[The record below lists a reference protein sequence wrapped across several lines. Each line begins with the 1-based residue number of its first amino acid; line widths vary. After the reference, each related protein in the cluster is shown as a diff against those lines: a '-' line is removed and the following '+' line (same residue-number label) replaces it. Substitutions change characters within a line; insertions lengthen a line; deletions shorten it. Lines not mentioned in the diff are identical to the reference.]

1 MNKNFMTMKRRAFAF
16 ALSMSM
22 VTSTFSG
29 AGFTLAADNNEVV
42 TATEQIA
49 TPSWA
54 KSGCVYFHTAAN
66 TPSNAEAW
74 VVVENE
80 SEKFSVSGTYS
91 GKVRAFLPK
100 AAKNS
105 DGKYLVYNN
114 NSSTVKVAGTSIA
127 SKKTGYVTLGTP
139 NSSGKISTT
148 MAVGSK
154 SYTLTVYVSEAEE
167 NVYFTTNGSSVD
179 RNNNKITSANGLA
192 SALAVNQSSGLTK
205 KQAKVINP
213 QITLVQADGTIDVS
227 ETGSKIQGRGNTT
240 WVNKPKKGWNFNLTT
255 KTSVGNMPKAKKY
268 SLVANFGDPSL
279 SRDRIAFDLAD
290 SCNIASAD
298 SRYANVYMDGM
309 YVGGYLLTQKYD
321 TTVSLSDEVQYN
333 SDGSVKDMEFMVEVA
348 CKSQGDSWEITPASG
363 YGILSVVKPSIEDV
377 TSSQKSAISAFMKAK
392 YKGLYNAVCNSSTTY
407 EELSKW
413 IDVESLAKI
422 YLLNEVDKN
431 YDAGAQSFYLS
442 YRNGKFFA
450 EPGWDYDNGLGNP
463 NTTIDYG
470 NCQSPADWWCKVKK
484 GNSQQFEGNLLNKVA
499 NYSKVTMNV
508 ARKMWF
514 GESIDDTRSMLYQ
527 IRKFGKAT
535 TTNVKLGKNTGLLSK
550 NYYYSILKTYS
561 YSNYKKWTQIS
572 EAWCDGHSKLTSY
585 SVDYNAL
592 YKSLNTNDFSA
603 SDVTLSTGSKS
614 YSKGTIDG
622 ELNYACDF
630 LQYRAAWLSYQ
641 FAKKMAT
648 HYYLTTKDAGYT
660 TSSTKNVLT
669 LEDITSDVFMIQDV
683 DASSL
688 KNGFKFNNGSSYI
701 GCSQNTTVSTST
713 VYGDREAY
721 KASGASSSASAE
733 FVFENKDNW
742 NKVDVFYSPKTK
754 EVYVVKADKTVEVE
768 TVLTQFS
775 YDSNGKTA
783 EADLDEYAKNDDTY
797 TYVATSGNATLNAV
811 ITANTPKHIS
821 WSTDEY
827 LSEGGVNLGLV
838 PVVAASKTNPWT
850 ADAGVTVNTS
860 ATGYKNMK
868 FAFTLGASKKGPANY
883 SIYVTDGTNKTVLGT
898 YSIASN
904 KTMYNVSFDVPS
916 QYDYASNL
924 TFGITL
930 ADTMA
935 VNGKDLSA
943 AATSG
948 EFAINNVV
956 ISGTT
961 TTVVTPTIAPTATP
975 TVAPTTAP
983 TQTPTVAPVT
993 TAPVTVAPTTV
1004 PTQTPTAAPTKTP
1017 TVVPTQT
1024 TVGNTVTVYYKRAAN
1039 TSWADAYAHYKV
1051 GGAWTTSPGVKMEK
1065 VSAGYWKLTIALGN
1079 TTEAKICFNN
1089 GNGSWDSNSSKNYMV
1104 YAGAY
1109 LVDQTTKKVTKIEV
1123 QEPTAV
1129 PTATPTTSPVTSG
1142 NPTVAPTQAPT
1153 TVPTQVP
1160 TVAPTATPTVV
1171 PTQTPIGNT
1180 VTVYYKRATDTS
1192 WTDAYA
1198 HYKVNNGKW
1207 TTSPGVKMEKV
1218 SAGYWKV
1225 TINLGNETGA
1235 TMCFNNGKGTWD
1247 SNSSKNYTV
1256 KAGTYL
1262 VDQTKKTVTE
1272 MK

>member
-154 SYTLTVYVSEAEE
+154 SYTLTVYVSESEE

-192 SALAVNQSSGLTK
+192 SALAVNQSTGLTK

-240 WVNKPKKGWNFNLTT
+240 WVGKPKKGWNFNLTT
-255 KTSVGNMPKAKKY
+255 KTSVGNMPKTKKY

-298 SRYANVYMDGM
+298 SRYANVYMDGL

-321 TTVSLSDEVQYN
+321 TTVSLSDEVLYN

-470 NCQSPADWWCKVKK
+470 NCQSPADWWCKYKK

-499 NYSKVTMNV
+499 NYSTVTMNV

-514 GESIDDTRSMLYQ
+514 GESKDDTRSMLYQ
-527 IRKFGKAT
+527 IRKFAKAT
-535 TTNVKLGKNTGLLSK
+535 TTDVKLGKNTGLISK
-550 NYYYSILKTYS
+550 NYYYNILKTYG
-561 YSNYKKWTQIS
+561 YSNYKKWSIIS
-572 EAWCDGHSKLTSY
+572 QEWSDGHSKLTSY
-585 SVDYNAL
+585 SVDYDAL

-603 SDVTLSTGSKS
+603 SNVTLSTGSKS

-669 LEDITSDVFMIQDV
+669 LEDITSNVFMIQDV

-768 TVLTQFS
+768 NVLTQFS

-783 EADLDEYAKNDDTY
+783 EADLDEYAKKDDTY

-961 TTVVTPTIAPTATP
+961 TTVVTPTIAPTP

-983 TQTPTVAPVT
+983 TKTPTVAPVT
-993 TAPVTVAPTTV
+993 TAPATVAPTTV
-1004 PTQTPTAAPTKTP
+1004 PTKTPTAAPTKTP

-1024 TVGNTVTVYYKRAAN
+1024 PVGNTVTVYYKRAAN

-1079 TTEAKICFNN
+1079 TTEVKICFNN

-1142 NPTVAPTQAPT
+1142 NPTV
-1153 TVPTQVP
+1153 
-1160 TVAPTATPTVV
+1160 V

-1180 VTVYYKRATDTS
+1180 VTVFYKRATDTS

-1225 TINLGNETGA
+1225 TIDLGNETGA